1 LAISQSAWAP
11 IRGSA
16 AGSPTAIRQAQASS
30 GGWIDSVWCAVRVA
44 TL

>member
-1 LAISQSAWAP
+1 MASQSMWAP

-30 GGWIDSVWCAVRVA
+30 GGWIVPVWNESRAA